1 MDYKRLILKGSCL
14 AVLSCLPSV
23 VWAQQNEVPVLKLN
37 LDKALE
43 IALTESPTIEVAD
56 KQIEV
61 KRFAKKEKIGALLPN
76 ISASAQYNRTI
87 KKQKFIFG
95 GGGMPGMGGSD
106 TTGVAQDSKPMA
118 VEVGTSNSWSGGF
131 NISLPLVA
139 PSLWKN
145 VKMGSV
151 DIEKALEASRQ
162 SHLDMAKQVQDAYYN
177 ILLAEDSYDVILKS
191 YNQAKVNAD
200 VTRERLKQGVV
211 SEYDLIRAEVQVKNM
226 EPNLLQAESG
236 VALSKLKLKTLL
248 GLQDID
254 VEVEGSLDGYRK
266 NMYSESMGAATGIEQ
281 NSTLR
286 QLDLEVKSL
295 KTALKMQQ
303 FAFIPTLA
311 ANFNYTYN
319 ALSDDFKFR
328 DYQWFPYSTI
338 GFSLQIPI
346 FEGGVKYFRNKQ
358 TKVGIQTL
366 ALQRID
372 LERNL
377 NMQLRNA
384 KDQINRTV
392 RQVESTQGG
401 IELAEKGLVIARKR
415 YETGMG
421 TFIELNDAEIALLQS
436 ELQYNQAIYEYLSAK
451 SALENILGTF
461 DYTKY
466 TQK

>member
-1 MDYKRLILKGSCL
+1 MNCKRLILQGGCL
-14 AVLSCLPSV
+14 AILSCLPSV
-23 VWAQQNEVPVLKLN
+23 IWAQQNAEPVLKLN
-37 LDKALE
+37 LEKALE
-43 IALTESPTIEVAD
+43 IALTESPTIEIAD
-56 KQIEV
+56 KQIEI

-76 ISASAQYNRTI
+76 ISGSAQYNRTL

-95 GGGMPGMGGSD
+95 GGGMPGMGGDSSD
-106 TTGVAQDSKPMA
+106 ASADSKPMA

-139 PSLWKN
+139 PTLWKN
-145 VKMGSV
+145 VQMGSI
-151 DIEKALEASRQ
+151 DIEKAVEASRQ

-177 ILLAEDSYDVILKS
+177 VLLSEDSYDVILKS
-191 YNQAKVNAD
+191 YNQAKANAE

-211 SEYDLIRAEVQVKNM
+211 SEYDLIRADVQVKNM

-248 GLQDID
+248 GLEDID
-254 VEVEGSLDGYRK
+254 VDVEGSLDEYRK
-266 NMYSESMGAATGIEQ
+266 SMYAESLNASAGIEQ
-281 NSTLR
+281 NSALR
-286 QLDLEVKSL
+286 QLDLEVRSM

-303 FAFIPTLA
+303 FAYIPTLA

-319 ALSDDFKFR
+319 ALSDDFKFK

-346 FEGGVKYFRNKQ
+346 FEGGAKYFRNKQ

-366 ALQRID
+366 GLQRID

-377 NMQLRNA
+377 NMQLKNA

-401 IELAEKGLVIARKR
+401 IELAEKGLTIARKR

>member
-1 MDYKRLILKGSCL
+1 
-14 AVLSCLPSV
+14 
-23 VWAQQNEVPVLKLN
+23 
-37 LDKALE
+37 
-43 IALTESPTIEVAD
+43 D
-56 KQIEV
+56 KQIEI

-76 ISASAQYNRTI
+76 ISGSAQYNRTL

-95 GGGMPGMGGSD
+95 GGGMPGMGGDSD
-106 TTGVAQDSKPMA
+106 ASADSKPVA

-139 PSLWKN
+139 PTLWKN
-145 VKMGSV
+145 VQMGSI
-151 DIEKALEASRQ
+151 DIEKAVEASRQ

-177 ILLAEDSYDVILKS
+177 VLLSEDSYDVILKS
-191 YNQAKVNAD
+191 YNQAKANAE

-211 SEYDLIRAEVQVKNM
+211 SEYDLIRADVQVKNM

-236 VALSKLKLKTLL
+236 VALSKLMLKTLL
-248 GLQDID
+248 GLEDIDID
-254 VEVEGSLDGYRK
+254 VDVEGSLDEYRK
-266 NMYSESMGAATGIEQ
+266 NMYAESLNATTGIEQ

-286 QLDLEVKSL
+286 QLDLEVRSM

-303 FAFIPTLA
+303 FAYIPTLA
-311 ANFNYTYN
+311 ANFNYSYN
-319 ALSDDFKFR
+319 ALSDDFKFK

-346 FEGGVKYFRNKQ
+346 FEGGAKYYRNKQ

-366 ALQRID
+366 GLQRID

-377 NMQLRNA
+377 NMQLKNA

-401 IELAEKGLVIARKR
+401 IELAEKGLTIARKR

-461 DYTKY
+461 DYSKY

>member
-1 MDYKRLILKGSCL
+1 MNYKRLIMQGGCL
-14 AVLSCLPSV
+14 AILSCFPSV
-23 VWAQQNEVPVLKLN
+23 LWAQQNVEPVLKLN
-37 LDKALE
+37 LEKALE
-43 IALTESPTIEVAD
+43 IALTESPTIEIAD
-56 KQIEV
+56 KQIEI

-76 ISASAQYNRTI
+76 ISGSAQYNRTL

-95 GGGMPGMGGSD
+95 GGGMPGMGGDSSD
-106 TTGVAQDSKPMA
+106 ASTDSKPMA

-139 PSLWKN
+139 PTLWKN
-145 VKMGSV
+145 VQMGSI
-151 DIEKALEASRQ
+151 DIEKAVEASRQ

-177 ILLAEDSYDVILKS
+177 VLLSEDSYDVILKS
-191 YNQAKVNAD
+191 YNQAKANAD

-211 SEYDLIRAEVQVKNM
+211 SEYDLIRADVQVKNM

-248 GLQDID
+248 GLEDID
-254 VEVEGSLDGYRK
+254 IDVEGSLDEYRK
-266 NMYSESMGAATGIEQ
+266 TMYAESLNATTGIEQ

-286 QLDLEVKSL
+286 QLDLEVRSM
-295 KTALKMQQ
+295 KTALIMQQ
-303 FAFIPTLA
+303 FAYIPTLA

-319 ALSDDFKFR
+319 ALSDDFKFK

-346 FEGGVKYFRNKQ
+346 FEGGAKYFRNKQ

-377 NMQLRNA
+377 NMQLKNA

>member
-1 MDYKRLILKGSCL
+1 MNYKRLILQGGCL
-14 AVLSCLPSV
+14 AILSCLPSM
-23 VWAQQNEVPVLKLN
+23 VWAQNNEPVVKLS
-37 LDKALE
+37 LEQALE
-43 IALTESPTIEVAD
+43 IALTESPTIEIAD
-56 KQIEV
+56 KQIEI
-61 KRFAKKEKIGALLPN
+61 KRFAKKEKIGSLLPN
-76 ISASAQYNRTI
+76 ISASAQYNRTL

-95 GGGMPGMGGSD
+95 GGGMPGMGGDSLPA
-106 TTGVAQDSKPMA
+106 GGDSKPMA

-139 PSLWKN
+139 PTLWKN
-145 VKMGSV
+145 VQLGTI
-151 DIEKALEASRQ
+151 DIEKAVEASRQ
-162 SHLDMAKQVQDAYYN
+162 SNLDMAKQVQDAYYN
-177 ILLAEDSYDVILKS
+177 ILLSEDSYDVILKS
-191 YNQAKVNAD
+191 YKQAQANAD
-200 VTRERLKQGVV
+200 ITRERLKQGVV
-211 SEYDLIRAEVQVKNM
+211 SEYDLIRSEVQVKNM

-248 GLQDID
+248 GLSD
-254 VEVEGSLDGYRK
+254 VELQVEGSLNDYRK
-266 NMYSESMGAATGIEQ
+266 DMYAETLNSEIGLQQ
-281 NSTLR
+281 NTTLR
-286 QLDLEVKSL
+286 QLDLEVKSM
-295 KTALKMQQ
+295 KTMLKMQQ
-303 FAFIPTLA
+303 FAYIPTLA

-358 TKVGIQTL
+358 TKAGIQTL

-377 NMQLRNA
+377 NMQLKNA

-401 IELAEKGLVIARKR
+401 VEMAQKGLTIARKR

-461 DYTKY
+461 NYTKY
-466 TQK
+466 TEK

>member
-1 MDYKRLILKGSCL
+1 MNYKRLILQGGCL
-14 AVLSCLPSV
+14 AIFSCLPSV
-23 VWAQQNEVPVLKLN
+23 VWAQQNADPVLKLS
-37 LDKALE
+37 LEKALE
-43 IALTESPTIEVAD
+43 IALTESPTVEIAD

-61 KRFAKKEKIGALLPN
+61 KRYAKKEKIGALLPN

-95 GGGMPGMGGSD
+95 GGGMPGMGGGDS
-106 TTGVAQDSKPMA
+106 ASISADSKPVA

-131 NISLPLVA
+131 NISLPLIA
-139 PSLWKN
+139 PTLWKN
-145 VKMGSV
+145 VQMGSL
-151 DIEKALEASRQ
+151 DIEKAVEASRQ

-177 ILLAEDSYDVILKS
+177 VLLSEDSYDVILKS
-191 YNQAKVNAD
+191 YNQAKANAE

-211 SEYDLIRAEVQVKNM
+211 SEYDLIRADVQVKNM

-248 GLQDID
+248 GLADMN
-254 VEVEGSLDGYRK
+254 VEVEGALDDYRK
-266 NMYSESMGAATGIEQ
+266 NMYAESLNTNSGIEQ

-286 QLDLEVKSL
+286 QLDLEVKSM

-303 FAFIPTLA
+303 FAYIPTLA
-311 ANFNYTYN
+311 ANFNYSYN
-319 ALSDDFKFR
+319 ALSDDFKFK

-377 NMQLRNA
+377 NMQLKNA
-384 KDQINRTV
+384 KDQISRTV

-401 IELAEKGLVIARKR
+401 IELAGKGLTIARKR

-421 TFIELNDAEIALLQS
+421 TFIELNDAEIALLQA

>member
-1 MDYKRLILKGSCL
+1 MNSKRLILQGGCL
-14 AVLSCLPSV
+14 AMLSCLPSV
-23 VWAQQNEVPVLKLN
+23 IWAQEQTEPVLKLN
-37 LDKALE
+37 LEKALE
-43 IALTESPTIEVAD
+43 IALTESPTIEIAD
-56 KQIEV
+56 KQIEI
-61 KRFAKKEKIGALLPN
+61 KRFAKKEKIGALLP
-76 ISASAQYNRTI
+76 SVSGSAQYSRTI

-95 GGGMPGMGGSD
+95 GGGMPGMDGASS
-106 TTGVAQDSKPMA
+106 DSKPMA

-145 VKMGSV
+145 VQMGSIE
-151 DIEKALEASRQ
+151 IEKAVEASRQ
-162 SHLDMAKQVQDAYYN
+162 SHLEMAKQVQDAYYN
-177 ILLAEDSYDVILKS
+177 VLLSEDSYDVILKS
-191 YNQAKVNAD
+191 YYQAKANAE

-236 VALSKLKLKTLL
+236 VALSKLKLRTLL
-248 GLQDID
+248 GLDHVVLD
-254 VEVEGSLDGYRK
+254 VEGSLDEYRK
-266 NMYSESMGAATGIEQ
+266 TMYAESLNATKGLDQ
-281 NSTLR
+281 NTTLR
-286 QLDLEVKSL
+286 QLDLEVRTM
-295 KTALKMQQ
+295 KTALKIQQ
-303 FAFIPTLA
+303 FAFLPILA
-311 ANFNYTYN
+311 ANFNYSYN
-319 ALSDDFKFR
+319 AQSDDFKFR
-328 DYQWFPYSTI
+328 DYQWFPFSTI
-338 GFSLQIPI
+338 GFSLQVPI
-346 FEGGVKYFRNKQ
+346 FEGGAKYYRNKQ
-358 TKVGIQTL
+358 TKVGIQTM

-377 NMQLRNA
+377 NMQLINA

-401 IELAEKGLVIARKR
+401 IELAAKGLAIARKR

-451 SALENILGTF
+451 STLENIVGSF

>member
-1 MDYKRLILKGSCL
+1 MNYKRFILQGGCL
-14 AVLSCLPSV
+14 AILSCLPSM
-23 VWAQQNEVPVLKLN
+23 VWAQNNETIVKLS
-37 LDKALE
+37 LEQALE
-43 IALTESPTIEVAD
+43 IALTESPTIEIAD
-56 KQIEV
+56 KQIEI

-76 ISASAQYNRTI
+76 ISGTAQYSRTL

-95 GGGMPGMGGSD
+95 GGGMPGMGDG
-106 TTGVAQDSKPMA
+106 DSAGESESSQPMA

-139 PSLWKN
+139 PTLWKN
-145 VKMGSV
+145 VQLGTI
-151 DIEKALEASRQ
+151 DIEKAVEASRQ
-162 SHLDMAKQVQDAYYN
+162 SNLDMAKQVQDAYYN
-177 ILLAEDSYDVILKS
+177 ILLSEDSYDVILKS
-191 YNQAKVNAD
+191 YKQAQANAD
-200 VTRERLKQGVV
+200 ITRERLKQGVV
-211 SEYDLIRAEVQVKNM
+211 SEYDLIRSEVQVKNM

-248 GLQDID
+248 GLSD
-254 VEVEGSLDGYRK
+254 VELQVEGSLNDYRK
-266 NMYSESMGAATGIEQ
+266 DMYAETLNSDLGLQQ
-281 NSTLR
+281 NTTLR
-286 QLDLEVKSL
+286 QLDLEVKSM
-295 KTALKMQQ
+295 KTMLKMQQ
-303 FAFIPTLA
+303 FAYIPTLA

-377 NMQLRNA
+377 NMQLKNA

-401 IELAEKGLVIARKR
+401 VDMAQKGLTIARKR

-461 DYTKY
+461 NYTKY
-466 TQK
+466 TEK

>member
-1 MDYKRLILKGSCL
+1 I
-14 AVLSCLPSV
+14 
-23 VWAQQNEVPVLKLN
+23 
-37 LDKALE
+37 E
-43 IALTESPTIEVAD
+43 I
-56 KQIEV
+56 

-76 ISASAQYNRTI
+76 ISGSAQYNRTL

-95 GGGMPGMGGSD
+95 GGGMPGMGGDSD
-106 TTGVAQDSKPMA
+106 ASADSKPVA

-139 PSLWKN
+139 PTLWKN
-145 VKMGSV
+145 VQMGSI
-151 DIEKALEASRQ
+151 DIEKAVEASRQ

-177 ILLAEDSYDVILKS
+177 VLLSEDSYDVILKS
-191 YNQAKVNAD
+191 YNQAKANAE

-211 SEYDLIRAEVQVKNM
+211 SEYDLIRADVQVKNM

-236 VALSKLKLKTLL
+236 VALSKLMLKTLL
-248 GLQDID
+248 GLEDIDID
-254 VEVEGSLDGYRK
+254 VDVEGSLDEYRK
-266 NMYSESMGAATGIEQ
+266 NMYAESLNATTGIEQ

-286 QLDLEVKSL
+286 QLDLEVRSM

-303 FAFIPTLA
+303 FAYIPTLA
-311 ANFNYTYN
+311 ANFNYSYN
-319 ALSDDFKFR
+319 ALSDDFKFK

-346 FEGGVKYFRNKQ
+346 FEGGAKYYRNKQ

-366 ALQRID
+366 GLQRID

-377 NMQLRNA
+377 NMQLKNA

-401 IELAEKGLVIARKR
+401 IELAEKGLTIARKR

-436 ELQYNQAIYEYLSAK
+436 ELQYN
-451 SALENILGTF
+451 
-461 DYTKY
+461 
-466 TQK
+466 